1 MFALVCATVFCS
13 KGYFQSKN
21 CMIELRAAV
30 VAQKPLIALLDP
42 DASRG
47 GLSAVEVRQQLAE
60 ATTKYTMWGFT
71 SKPSGEDLNDALFAN
86 EPIEWNRL
94 GAFQD
99 VTLRLIAERLLPE
112 RRCATYV
119 HGELLSHPMPT
130 LPPPRAGRRFHAYCD
145 VHNVG
150 AAALLRPALCALR
163 PATPRGSSGLRPR
176 HLNWTFSGQ
185 LIFGQFPRKI
195 VPGMHI
201 PRRKRK
207 TAKGKSVSCAIA
219 HTGLDYS
226 IVNMGSAIF
235 FSPNTHQQQHFATSF
250 NAFRHTSSDAQNI
263 TLFFLR
269 VPSCVGVLMPTSFT
283 RM

>member
-60 ATTKYTMWGFT
+60 ATAKYTMWGFT

-150 AAALLRPALCALR
+150 AAALLREVATELAWDIRVSSERFELHQCECMLVYLTSQVSPLPISTPSMLR
-163 PATPRGSSGLRPR
+163 PCCCSVLSPSPRVVADVDEWRRQRANRVSGARCDGAERALVAGPRDDRHRRTGRTPEL
-176 HLNWTFSGQ
+176 
-185 LIFGQFPRKI
+185 
-195 VPGMHI
+195 
-201 PRRKRK
+201 
-207 TAKGKSVSCAIA
+207 
-219 HTGLDYS
+219 
-226 IVNMGSAIF
+226 
-235 FSPNTHQQQHFATSF
+235 
-250 NAFRHTSSDAQNI
+250 
-263 TLFFLR
+263 
-269 VPSCVGVLMPTSFT
+269 
-283 RM
+283 